1 MTNNIKDIDDA
12 LIRLPVIIVI
22 NVAVFLGLS
31 LKILNLALPIFVPS
45 KSPKEDIKPPSKS
58 KKIIKS
64 QPDTNCCLSF
74 FYIINITI
82 NKSIKSFSKGNWI
95 KYCNLFSIYI

>member
-1 MTNNIKDIDDA
+1 MVIK
-12 LIRLPVIIVI
+12 
-22 NVAVFLGLS
+22 VAVFLGLN

-45 KSPKEDIKPPSKS
+45 KSPKEDIKPPIKS

-64 QPDTNCCLSF
+64 QPDTNFYPSSF
-74 FYIINITI
+74 NNINIAI
-82 NKSIKSFSKGNWI
+82 IQSIKSFRKSNWV

>member
-1 MTNNIKDIDDA
+1 M
-12 LIRLPVIIVI
+12 
-22 NVAVFLGLS
+22 AVFLGLN

-64 QPDTNCCLSF
+64 SPDSKKS
-74 FYIINITI
+74 NIFSPMES
-82 NKSIKSFSKGNWI
+82 NSYGQKHSIP
-95 KYCNLFSIYI
+95 